1 MTRGVCFSKVTEGV
15 CHLETRETSEMSL
28 ESQPVPGWTT
38 YPSPVIDSGFFFF
51 FFLVDLRLV
60 GFGVGKA
67 VFNPVKFGYGSKI
80 QIPVSPVPI

>member
-51 FFLVDLRLV
+51 FGRPKVSGLWIR
-60 GFGVGKA
+60 K
-67 VFNPVKFGYGSKI
+67 GSL
-80 QIPVSPVPI
+80 QPC